1 MIMAVVKKGGFMA
14 GFTPKLSNEP
24 SVLEVYKGCS
34 LYRYND
40 TNNRMQFV
48 LFNSRGSVRNGT
60 PEAIDLIKKSVIES
74 KYSLELVRE
83 L

>member
-1 MIMAVVKKGGFMA
+1 MPVNKGGFMA

-24 SVLEVYKGCS
+24 SILEAYKGCA
-34 LYRYND
+34 LYQYND
-40 TNNRMQFV
+40 TYGKRQFV
-48 LFNSRGSVRNGT
+48 MFDSRGTVRNGT
-60 PEAIDLIKKSVIES
+60 PEAIDLIKKSVIDG